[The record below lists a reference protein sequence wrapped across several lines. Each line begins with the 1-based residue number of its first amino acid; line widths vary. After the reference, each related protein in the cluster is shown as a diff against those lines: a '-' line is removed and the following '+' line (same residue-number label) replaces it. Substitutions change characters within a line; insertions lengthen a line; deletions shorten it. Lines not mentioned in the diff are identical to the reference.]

1 MRKLK
6 QHPILFAELIL
17 LILTIALVVWIG
29 LSETDEYIALQG
41 MLLILAMILFF
52 VMPFIVLRFMSEPS
66 PKMKELKKKQQWEK
80 SKEYREQYVKR
91 VVVEHPFFGICEF
104 EVDSN
109 KNSANL
115 VEGINDTIFGVYTVS
130 ADIEVSPQSINL
142 ALDELWKVY
151 QDSDRIL
158 EQVYPAAV
166 AQCNDWDE
174 TDLDG
179 NEITIEY
186 IKKYYSLE
194 GISVSDNGSDNVCIM
209 LEGCIEDENGEIMLG
224 YHSFVTEIDCST
236 GEISYDLWG

>member
-1 MRKLK
+1 M
-6 QHPILFAELIL
+6 
-17 LILTIALVVWIG
+17 
-29 LSETDEYIALQG
+29 
-41 MLLILAMILFF
+41 
-52 VMPFIVLRFMSEPS
+52 
-66 PKMKELKKKQQWEK
+66 
-80 SKEYREQYVKR
+80 
-91 VVVEHPFFGICEF
+91 
-104 EVDSN
+104 
-109 KNSANL
+109 
-115 VEGINDTIFGVYTVS
+115 YTVS

-151 QDSDRIL
+151 RDSDRIL